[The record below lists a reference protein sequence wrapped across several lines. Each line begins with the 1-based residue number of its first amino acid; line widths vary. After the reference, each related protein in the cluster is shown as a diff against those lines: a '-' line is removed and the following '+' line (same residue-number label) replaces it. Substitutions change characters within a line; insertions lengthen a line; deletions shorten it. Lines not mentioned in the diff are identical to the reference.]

1 MSGKR
6 GTSFEVQVLRDKHWV
21 IAEVKTSEEQAKA
34 FADDLLQKGNHDAVR
49 VVRDYQRNDGLHT
62 ETVILEKTAD
72 TKKTDL
78 TVAPVTE
85 APVCRELADFYA
97 LDSRLVIGRLFRS
110 YLDEAILTP
119 TEILHTA
126 KELKRLGDKDRLL
139 YSGIDVIATLQ
150 QRATG
155 EERRDFLYKAW
166 DKILARAREA
176 ESRLPA
182 DKSFAA
188 VLKAVPGE
196 RGFDTD
202 FRRCVLIARHLM
214 EARSWI
220 GKLDLLL
227 GWSAEPEAARAMHLI
242 DGVVAELMLPAQM
255 IQDLLG
261 FQSNLGAALLTILD
275 LADGKAGTA
284 KWAPPAYEGLNALFA
299 EGRLPL
305 SRDVLVTR
313 VTREMRGTNL
323 LSRNE
328 PKQEFEWFHKV
339 LHRVVGH
346 GPVLGGGAMAEALVQ
361 RYARM
366 FGLTEGKVA
375 ADAMQGLFMTLTD
388 GCRRVQLTLALA
400 ESPLAPVLGDELPE
414 ALSAQVRSGRMIDW
428 WVPLRVPP
436 RDRMTAMTAVHKAVV
451 SSAAFPETLRN
462 DLGTRIDETLARY
475 LLDEEVI
482 EKIDKADDPLALR
495 AIRLVKF
502 CGSGVLIDGKSLDLA
517 RQRVIGHL
525 RQAQFEQRFLASVPD
540 AGQGEKHLREF
551 HRLLLQSGFK

>member
-1 MSGKR
+1 MSAKR
-6 GTSFEVQVLRDKHWV
+6 GTSFEVQVLRDKHWT

-34 FADDLLQKGNHDAVR
+34 FADDLLQKGNHEAVR
-49 VVRDYQRNDGLHT
+49 VVRDYQRMDGLHT

-72 TKKTDL
+72 SKKTDL
-78 TVAPVTE
+78 NVAAVTE
-85 APVCRELADFYA
+85 SPVCRELADFYA
-97 LDSRLVIGRLFRS
+97 LESRLVIGRLFRS

-139 YSGIDVIATLQ
+139 FSGIDIVATLQ

-155 EERRDFLYKAW
+155 EDRRDFLQKAW
-166 DKILARAREA
+166 DKIVARARDA

-182 DKSFAA
+182 DKAFAA
-188 VLKAVPGE
+188 ILKAVPGE
-196 RGFDTD
+196 PGFDTD
-202 FRRCVLIARHLM
+202 FRRNVLIARHLM
-214 EARSWI
+214 EARSWV

-227 GWSAEPEAARAMHLI
+227 GWAAEPEAAKAMHLI

-275 LADGKAGTA
+275 LADGKAGAA
-284 KWAPPAYEGLNALFA
+284 KWAPGAYEALNRLFA
-299 EGRLPL
+299 ENRLPQ
-305 SRDVLVTR
+305 SRDVLLTR
-313 VTREMRGTNL
+313 VIREMRGTNA

-328 PKQEFEWFHKV
+328 PKQEFEWFHKM
-339 LHRVVGH
+339 LHRTVDH
-346 GPVLGGGAMAEALVQ
+346 ARVLGGGAMAEALVQ
-361 RYARM
+361 RYVRM
-366 FGLTEGKVA
+366 FNLTDGKVA

-400 ESPLAPVLGDELPE
+400 ESPLAAVLGDELPE
-414 ALSAQVRSGRMIDW
+414 ALTAQVRSGRTIDW
-428 WVPLRVPP
+428 WVPVRVPP
-436 RDRMTAMTAVHKAVV
+436 RDRMTAMTAVHKSVI
-451 SSAAFPETLRN
+451 SSAAFAEPLRT
-462 DLGTRIDETLARY
+462 DLGNRIDEALARY

-525 RQAQFEQRFLASVPD
+525 RQSQFEQRFLASVPD
-540 AGQGEKHLREF
+540 
-551 HRLLLQSGFK
+551 